1 METGQLGSKGGKIL
15 QFATPNFP
23 PSWQFVRLCN
33 LLVTLPGEK
42 AKESAKD
49 TDFLGKKMAIT
60 DQSDFGIDHLV
71 MSMCRVFSCV
81 VGGGCLL

>member
-71 MSMCRVFSCV
+71 MS
-81 VGGGCLL
+81 